1 MTITPREKVRAVFK
15 SALAATGPGVEFVG
29 AVDLAVEETARQLG
43 LTPEAVEEALQEP
56 EHA

>member
-15 SALAATGPGVEFVG
+15 SAMANAPTSVEWAG
-29 AVDLAVEETARQLG
+29 AVDWAVEETARQLG